1 MNYELFFS
9 YLYKKKYKKMEA
21 HEIDATGMT
30 FEKVWFTLQAISNE
44 NREETKNLKEMIRL
58 MNLET
63 DKKMQ
68 ETSKKMQETSKKMQE
83 TDKYIQETARI
94 VREMSI
100 KIEGISDSNGDMA
113 EFSISS
119 ALQNNLRVGDSE
131 YDYMDTNLKRKHKK
145 SGIEAEYDI
154 ILYNT
159 NKVLI
164 IEVKYNF
171 KEKYLSQFY
180 KNLKNFKL
188 LFPEHKNCELYGA
201 VAGLS
206 FEKSTLEEAKKYGFY
221 ILTQD
226 NKNLKLLNELDF
238 EPQIIK

>member
-1 MNYELFFS
+1 
-9 YLYKKKYKKMEA
+9 MEA

-44 NREETKNLKEMIRL
+44 NREANEKMREANERMREASEKSREATEKETKDLKEMIRL

-68 ETSKKMQETSKKMQE
+68 ETS
-83 TDKYIQETARI
+83 RI
-94 VREMSI
+94 VREMSL
-100 KIEGISDSNGDMA
+100 KLEGISDSNGDMA
-113 EFSISS
+113 EFSITS

-159 NKVLI
+159 SKVLI

-171 KEKYLSQFY
+171 KEKYLSRFY

-188 LFPEHKNCELYGA
+188 LFPEYKNRELYGA

-206 FEKSTLEEAKKYGFY
+206 FEESALEEAKKYGFY

-226 NKNLKLLNELDF
+226 NKNLKLLNELGF
-238 EPQIIK
+238 EPNTIK